1 MNENVKDTARS
12 IMNDLG
18 AADNTQNRDC
28 AAYAADRLTGRVCPS
43 DRDDLKLAIENMT
56 GGANTV
62 LYDNAGRPSIMCAI
76 PTMTMDDLYGNGD
89 PSVHPAW
96 VVDGDVK
103 KVIYISKYMNV
114 IEDGRAYSLPMRS
127 AATYNTFEDCVNACL
142 RKGKGWHLF
151 TNAEWMAVAQWS

>member
-1 MNENVKDTARS
+1 MNDNVKDTARS
-12 IMNDLG
+12 IMNDLD
-18 AADNTQNRDC
+18 AADNAPNRDC

-89 PSVHPAW
+89 RYFLP
-96 VVDGDVK
+96 D
-103 KVIYISKYMNV
+103 
-114 IEDGRAYSLPMRS
+114 RSLL
-127 AATYNTFEDCVNACL
+127 Y
-142 RKGKGWHLF
+142 RKDRQEVSSGYAG
-151 TNAEWMAVAQWS
+151 